1 MKRKKFIA
9 LMLLSAMCSSAVP
22 VYALNVDGST
32 SAGVASQFTDAED
45 TDHYSNVLVSLPTN
59 LDLTWQDSTD
69 SFHKTAQ
76 VSAKGVLDDDWSLR
90 ISVEDARYVATNAGV
105 DGNIYFNNDI
115 SKLYTLFTAD
125 ELAASKSTADN
136 RPLDIDVKEFDIK
149 DFGDYSTRVV
159 FNINLGDMYANPS
172 PLKYFATTLNSDK
185 SLLELV
191 GIADYAKDAPGDIV
205 IPTQLDGLSSDKFVL
220 QATSH
225 CMPSGKPFAD
235 ICKQTTDSD
244 NVPINP
250 AYAGFISTDLTGKRV
265 IFPKAVG
272 TNFST
277 TGIMGGANVGE
288 LTYANSYHGYEAP
301 VSFSNHN
308 LSGRAKTVV
317 LPENI
322 KSIDEFS
329 FVRASL
335 DYLIV
340 PTGVDTIKAHA
351 FTNSIINHIYLPDT
365 VTTIEDGAFTNVK
378 DLKEFTIPK
387 SISEFRLD
395 AFDKG
400 TAFSLAKLNIPSTVK
415 KLTLST
421 NKNFTNLKEFTLPDS
436 GGVFESAW
444 NFEPQ
449 DPNGAGYVDYFSI
462 ICTPRYD
469 DIMDSIHI
477 GDGWEFTGEGNFFG
491 GKVKEISLGANTDGF
506 TFDLSNRNSEDVV
519 DTDTVIDIA
528 SDAHFDRYTF
538 QFGQNGFKAIN
549 IKAGAFYDGIHN
561 ENLRIPADYKI
572 TRSGRTVTFSGTKQ
586 ELKDTELWAISG
598 SLVRDTWVC
607 SDGTVTPWEDF
618 GLQFE

>member
-9 LMLLSAMCSSAVP
+9 LMLLVTMCNSAVP
-22 VYALNVDGST
+22 VYALDKNVDGST

-59 LDLTWQDSTD
+59 LDLAWQDSTG

-76 VSAKGVLDDDWSLR
+76 VSAKGDLDDDWSLR
-90 ISVEDARYVATNAGV
+90 ISVEDARYVANNAGV

-115 SKLYTLFTAD
+115 SKLYTLFTAS

-136 RPLDIDVKEFDIK
+136 RQLDIDVNEFDIK
-149 DFGDYSTRVV
+149 DFGDYRTNVV

-172 PLKYFATTLNSDK
+172 PLSYFLTKLNSDK
-185 SLLELV
+185 SLLELR
-191 GIADYAKDAPGDIV
+191 GIANYAKKAPDDTDDIV

-220 QATSH
+220 QATSN
-225 CMPSGKPFAD
+225 CMGQGKSFAD
-235 ICKQTTDSD
+235 ICKQTIDSD
-244 NVPINP
+244 KVPINP
-250 AYAGFISTDLTGKRV
+250 VYAGFISADLTGKRV

-288 LTYANSYHGYEAP
+288 LTYANSYDGYRSIDYLP
-301 VSFSNHN
+301 NHD
-308 LSGRAKTVV
+308 LLGRAKTVV

-322 KSIDEFS
+322 KTIDEFS
-329 FVRASL
+329 FVRAGL
-335 DYLIV
+335 EYLIV

-387 SISEFRLD
+387 SMPIFRLD
-395 AFDKG
+395 AFDRG

-415 KLTLST
+415 KLTLSS
-421 NKNFTNLKEFTLPDS
+421 NKNFANLKEFTLPDS
-436 GGVFESAW
+436 GGEFIDNH
-444 NFEPQ
+444 NFDHVAE
-449 DPNGAGYVDYFSI
+449 YFDSRAVI
-462 ICTPRYD
+462 YTPRYD
-469 DIMDSIHI
+469 AIMDSIHI
-477 GDGWEFTGEGNFFG
+477 GEGWRFQGRNPFFE
-491 GKVKEISLGANTDGF
+491 GKVKEISLGARTSGF
-506 TFDLSNRNSEDVV
+506 TFNLSNRNSEDVV

-528 SDAHFDRYTF
+528 SGAHFDSDTF

-549 IKAGAFYDGIHN
+549 IKTGAEYESGLK
-561 ENLRIPADYKI
+561 EELTIPADYKI
-572 TRSGRTVTFSGTKQ
+572 TKSGGTVTFSGTRQ
-586 ELKDTELWAISG
+586 ELEDTGLWTISIHDCKY
-598 SLVRDTWVC
+598 DTWKC
-607 SDGTVTPWEDF
+607 SDGEVIPGIDF
-618 GLQFE
+618 EQR

>member
-22 VYALNVDGST
+22 VYALDVDGST

-76 VSAKGVLDDDWSLR
+76 VSAKGDLDDDWSLR
-90 ISVEDARYVATNAGV
+90 ISVEDARYVATDAGV

-115 SKLYTLFTAD
+115 SKLYTLFTAS

-172 PLKYFATTLNSDK
+172 PLKYFMTELNSDK
-185 SLLELV
+185 SLLELM
-191 GIADYAKDAPGDIV
+191 GIANYAKDAPGDIV
-205 IPTQLDGLSSDKFVL
+205 IPTQMDGLSSDKFEL
-220 QATSH
+220 LATNN
-225 CMPSGKPFAD
+225 CMHSGKSFAD
-235 ICKQTTDSD
+235 YCKQTTNSD
-244 NVPINP
+244 KVPINP
-250 AYAGFISTDLTGKRV
+250 VYAGFISANLSGKRV
-265 IFPKAVG
+265 IFPKEVG
-272 TNFST
+272 SNFST
-277 TGIMGGANVGE
+277 TGIMGGASAGE
-288 LTYANSYHGYEAP
+288 LTYANSYDGYHSMVILP
-301 VSFSNHN
+301 DHDI
-308 LSGRAKTVV
+308 SGRAKTVV

-329 FVRASL
+329 FVRAGL
-335 DYLIV
+335 EYLIV

-378 DLKEFTIPK
+378 GLKEFTIPK
-387 SISEFRLD
+387 SFPIFRLD
-395 AFDKG
+395 AFDRG

-415 KLTLST
+415 KLTLSS
-421 NKNFTNLKEFTLPDS
+421 NINFANLKKFTLPDS
-436 GGVFESAW
+436 GGEFID
-444 NFEPQ
+444 NRNYDF
-449 DPNGAGYVDYFSI
+449 DPETGPMEAV

-477 GDGWEFTGEGNFFG
+477 GEGWRFQGRSPFFE
-491 GKVKEISLGANTDGF
+491 GKVKEISLGARTSGF
-506 TFDLSNRNSEDVV
+506 RFNLSNRNSEDVV
-519 DTDTVIDIA
+519 DTVINIA
-528 SDAHFDRYTF
+528 SGAHFDPSTF
-538 QFGQNGFKAIN
+538 DFGRNGFKAIN
-549 IKAGAFYDGIHN
+549 IKTGAEYESGLK
-561 ENLRIPADYKI
+561 EELTIPADYKI
-572 TRSGRTVTFSGTKQ
+572 TKSEGTVEFSGTRQ
-586 ELKDTELWAISG
+586 ELEDTGLWTISG
-598 SLVRDTWVC
+598 RSCERNTWKC
-607 SDGTVTPWEDF
+607 SDGEVTPGIE
-618 GLQFE
+618 FEQR